1 MRKKT
6 KGRKL
11 KPNSSQNK
19 GKLTDQS
26 TESTVESEVQVQAQ
40 KSSGAGGE
48 DLIKDEN
55 EHVIAVIDKSPAKGK
70 TSEESNTEVDDDGD
84 DAPEDVSWKSSKES
98 AIRERTLE
106 KEIALDAK
114 RKEKQTRIERNE
126 RLREQK
132 ERKRAREYSR
142 LPMEVLQE
150 VAKRQKSQNNEDVLS
165 QSVDTGN
172 HVTFDSSSEDDQD
185 EKEEGPEVNDETPEI
200 KVLVL
205 PREVKK
211 PKKIQQSASLFLREQ
226 LFGDRIQRISPSKDS
241 DRTRKYKTI
250 APALKFSKKSC
261 RQGKLRLQKWY
272 TASSQKEKKKIT
284 RDLITTV
291 LARKPKMCSF
301 LEYKDM
307 KVVYKRYASLYFC
320 VAIEKD
326 DNELLTLEIIHRYV
340 ELLDKYFGSVC
351 ELDIIFNFEKAYFML
366 DELILGGEIQETS
379 KKNVLKAI
387 SAQDLLQEEG
397 ELQRTLEEMG
407 LA

>member
-250 APALKFSKKSC
+250 APALKFSKKS
-261 RQGKLRLQKWY
+261 W
-272 TASSQKEKKKIT
+272 
-284 RDLITTV
+284 
-291 LARKPKMCSF
+291 
-301 LEYKDM
+301 
-307 KVVYKRYASLYFC
+307 
-320 VAIEKD
+320 
-326 DNELLTLEIIHRYV
+326 
-340 ELLDKYFGSVC
+340 
-351 ELDIIFNFEKAYFML
+351 
-366 DELILGGEIQETS
+366 
-379 KKNVLKAI
+379 
-387 SAQDLLQEEG
+387 
-397 ELQRTLEEMG
+397 
-407 LA
+407 

>member
-11 KPNSSQNK
+11 TPNSSQNQ
-19 GKLTDQS
+19 GKLTDRS
-26 TESTVESEVQVQAQ
+26 TESTVFVDESEIQVQAE
-40 KSSGAGGE
+40 KSSGAVGE
-48 DLIKDEN
+48 DLIKDDN

-70 TSEESNTEVDDDGD
+70 TSEGSNTEADDGGD

-106 KEIALDAK
+106 KEIVLDAK

-150 VAKRQKSQNNEDVLS
+150 VVKRHKSQNNEDVVS

-185 EKEEGPEVNDETPEI
+185 EEEEGPKVNEETPQIE
-200 KVLVL
+200 VLVL

-250 APALKFSKKSC
+250 APALKFSKKS
-261 RQGKLRLQKWY
+261 W
-272 TASSQKEKKKIT
+272 
-284 RDLITTV
+284 
-291 LARKPKMCSF
+291 
-301 LEYKDM
+301 
-307 KVVYKRYASLYFC
+307 
-320 VAIEKD
+320 
-326 DNELLTLEIIHRYV
+326 
-340 ELLDKYFGSVC
+340 
-351 ELDIIFNFEKAYFML
+351 
-366 DELILGGEIQETS
+366 
-379 KKNVLKAI
+379 
-387 SAQDLLQEEG
+387 
-397 ELQRTLEEMG
+397 
-407 LA
+407 